1 MKGLKLLIGLTLVL
15 PLVSLSLAA
24 EKTTL
29 KFAHNYPL
37 GHPHYEGA
45 ELFKKLVEQRSGGQL
60 EVQVFP
66 NNQLGNDRQIFEA
79 MKLGSIDLILTD
91 QGVPSYAGQP
101 IWPILQSPYMYRDYD
116 HAFKVFH
123 APLLQQ
129 LYDRCEREISV
140 TVLDPMWYYGIRHL
154 TTAKKLVR
162 TPADL
167 KGMKIRAPTIP
178 VFIKAVEFMG
188 GNAVPISF
196 PDLYLALKQGV
207 VDGQENPVAT
217 IFANKYYETQK
228 YLILTGHILS
238 KNAAFM
244 NTDRLKKL
252 PANHQ
257 QVIKQAM
264 TEAGR
269 HNDKLMLDSEQS
281 IQKKLVELGMQIV
294 EPEVQAFREAAYNGV
309 KSWLKPEEYD
319 FYGKAQNIK

>member
-1 MKGLKLLIGLTLVL
+1 MKRIRALAAGLCIVL
-15 PLVSLSLAA
+15 AASLSFAA
-24 EKTTL
+24 EKATL

-60 EVQVFP
+60 EVQIFP

-79 MKLGSIDLILTD
+79 MKLGSIDIILTD

-101 IWPILQSPYMYRDYD
+101 IWAILQSPYMYRDYD
-116 HAFKVFH
+116 HAFKAFR

-129 LYDRCEREISV
+129 LYDRCEREIRV

-154 TTAKKLVR
+154 TTAKKVVR
-162 TPADL
+162 SPADL

-178 VFIKAVEFMG
+178 VFVKAVEFMG
-188 GNAVPISF
+188 GSPVPISF

-217 IFANKYYETQK
+217 ILANKYYETQK
-228 YLILTGHILS
+228 YLMLTGHILS
-238 KNAAFM
+238 KNASFM
-244 NTDRLKKL
+244 NTDRLGKL
-252 PANHQ
+252 PAAQ
-257 QVIKQAM
+257 QEIVKQAM

-269 HNDKLMLDSEQS
+269 HNDKLMLESEQS
-281 IQKKLVELGMQIV
+281 IQKKLVELGMQVV
-294 EPEVQAFREAAYNGV
+294 EPDVQAFRDSAYSGV
-309 KSWLKPEEYD
+309 KSWLKPEEFEVYS
-319 FYGKAQNIK
+319 KIQAIR